1 MDTKEIKKFLEII
14 ADTDIVELNWEKDGQ
29 KIGFRKNEGAVM
41 NPPVEEV
48 PAGEAAKNDG
58 NGNGKGKDQVA
69 HVEVSQNY
77 HTLKSTMVG
86 TFFVAPAPDSPPYVQ
101 EGTVI
106 KKGQKIAVI
115 EAMKIMKDVVSDTDG
130 KLIKILLENGHHV
143 EYGQPIFTI
152 QIHPTE

>member
-1 MDTKEIKKFLEII
+1 MDTKDIKKFLEII

-29 KIGFRKNEGAVM
+29 KIGFRKNEGAVI
-41 NPPVEEV
+41 NPLQE
-48 PAGEAAKNDG
+48 EAASTDTLKS
-58 NGNGKGKDQVA
+58 NGNGKSKEQVA
-69 HVEVSQNY
+69 NVEVSQNY
-77 HTLKSTMVG
+77 HTIKSTMVG
-86 TFFVAPAPDSPPYVQ
+86 TFFTAPAPDSPPYIQ

-152 QIHPTE
+152 QLHPTE

>member
-29 KIGFRKNEGAVM
+29 KIGFRKNEGAVLS
-41 NPPVEEV
+41 PPIEET
-48 PAGEAAKNDG
+48 PSGDTLKSNG
-58 NGNGKGKDQVA
+58 NGNGKDKDQVA

-77 HTLKSTMVG
+77 HTIKSTMVG
-86 TFFVAPAPDSPPYVQ
+86 TFFVAPTPDSPPYIQ
-101 EGTVI
+101 EGTVL

-115 EAMKIMKDVVSDTDG
+115 EAMKIMKDVVSDSDG
-130 KLIKILLENGHHV
+130 KVIKILLENGHHV

-152 QIHPTE
+152 QLHPTE

>member
-1 MDTKEIKKFLEII
+1 MDTKDIKKFLEII

-29 KIGFRKNEGAVM
+29 KIGFRKNEGAVI
-41 NPPVEEV
+41 NPLKEET
-48 PAGEAAKNDG
+48 AGTDTLKKNG
-58 NGNGKGKDQVA
+58 NGNGKEQVA
-69 HVEVSQNY
+69 NVEVSNNY
-77 HTLKSTMVG
+77 HTIKSTMVG
-86 TFFVAPAPDSPPYVQ
+86 TFFTAPAPDSPPYIQ